1 MSTNANSNRQNKRD
15 QNGFS
20 QKVLA
25 PRAYVANLALAQI
38 SGHSNSQLRFRFQKY
53 LVK

>member
-1 MSTNANSNRQNKRD
+1 MSTKTYTKQRNSQHPI
-15 QNGFS
+15 GFS
-20 QKVLA
+20 QSVVV
-25 PRAYVANLALAQI
+25 PRAYNANLTLAQI